1 MRRSRIMAC
10 AKGVMEVWMKTR
22 IISAVV
28 MALICIP
35 PLILG
40 GFLLRIL
47 TSLIILIGSYEF
59 ISIRNRRFN
68 WLLYFAMVIFAFLC
82 NLFDGNQTGL
92 ILIFIISLFVFSICF
107 EDITLDDISSTSMM
121 GIIIAFAAN
130 SVQTIYSHSGGMLI
144 MLYILIASF
153 VCDIA
158 ALFTGMAF
166 GKHPLNKRVSPKKTV
181 EGSIGGWFFGFL
193 CSLLFAHFMLPLK
206 VHFGFFVFTSLTLPI
221 VAQIGDLSFSLI
233 KRNYAV
239 KDFGSLIPGHGGIL
253 DRVDSLLFCLIYFS
267 SILSLLGVV

>member
-1 MRRSRIMAC
+1 
-10 AKGVMEVWMKTR
+10 MKTR
-22 IISAVV
+22 VISAIILAIV
-28 MALICIP
+28 CIP

-40 GFLLRIL
+40 GFYLDIL
-47 TSLIILIGSYEF
+47 TSLVILIGSYEF
-59 ISIRNRRFN
+59 ISIRNKRFN
-68 WLLYFAMVIFAFLC
+68 WLLYFSMVIFAFLT
-82 NLFDGNQTGL
+82 NLFDGNQAGL
-92 ILIFIISLFVFSICF
+92 ILIFIIALFVFSICF

-130 SVQTIYSHSGGMLI
+130 SVQEIYNYDSGMFI

-166 GKHPLNKRVSPKKTV
+166 GKHPLNKRVSPKKTI
-181 EGSIGGWFFGFL
+181 EGSIGGWLFGFL
-193 CSLLFAHFMLPLK
+193 TSLVFAYFALPIK
-206 VHFGFFVFTSLTLPI
+206 IHFGFFIFASLTLPL

-233 KRNYAV
+233 KRNYGV

-267 SILSLLGVV
+267 SILTLLGVI

>member
-1 MRRSRIMAC
+1 
-10 AKGVMEVWMKTR
+10 MKTR

-35 PLILG
+35 PLVLG

-233 KRNYAV
+233 KRNYDV